1 MPSKTHDNL
10 VDAALEWLLANGSYK
25 LPVTGTELRAFGF
38 HDSGEIPD
46 LILWGDPGISSTI
59 VEAKATYADFVNDWD
74 KAHRQ
79 EDHLGCGNLR
89 FYICPTK
96 MISPEEM
103 AITRSQ
109 WGILWMNKDG
119 EVSEMK
125 PSGLCVDINWKRE
138 RQLMYAA
145 ATKTGDGKAITG
157 AVKRSGPHG
166 LSESDAATVANI
178 VQTCGH
184 CKAGYALSA
193 AGLTLSN
200 NELYKLVKVGKV
212 PRVTIT
218 KIGGIRY
225 LYPVK

>member
-10 VDAALEWLLANGSYK
+10 VDAALEWLLANGKYK
-25 LPVTGTELRAFGF
+25 IPVTGTELRAFGF

-46 LILWGDPGISSTI
+46 LILWGEPGISSTV
-59 VEAKATYADFVNDWD
+59 VEAKVTRSDYMKDRD

-79 EDHLGCGNLR
+79 EVKLGCGNYR
-89 FYICPTK
+89 YYVCPTGLIK
-96 MISPEEM
+96 TT
-103 AITRSQ
+103 TRPPYGGL
-109 WGILWMNKDG
+109 WGVLWVNIDG
-119 EVSEMK
+119 FVSELRT
-125 PSGLCVDINWKRE
+125 PVACPNINWQRE